1 VSNSRSAARSRVGG
15 RGRPGGAGPAQH
27 RPDAGDDLLKAE
39 RLGDVVV
46 AADGQA
52 GDLVLGG
59 VLGRQEQHRGAG
71 VALAE
76 PSGHVEAVQVGQ
88 HHVQDHQVGSV
99 ALHGLEG
106 LQPAGGGGHLEPGQA
121 QAGREQLE
129 DVGLVLHHQ
138 QPGLRLRLAHT
149 SHSPLSGAIHIAIV
163 AGDPW
168 RRLGP
173 SWEVA
178 GSIICFDVDTA

>member
-1 VSNSRSAARSRVGG
+1 
-15 RGRPGGAGPAQH
+15 
-27 RPDAGDDLLKAE
+27 
-39 RLGDVVV
+39 VVV

-71 VALAE
+71 VARAE
-76 PSGHVEAVQVGQ
+76 PAGDVEAVQVGQ
-88 HHVQDHQVGSV
+88 HHVQDDQVGAV
-99 ALHGLEG
+99 ALGGGER

-121 QAGREQLE
+121 QAGRQQLK
-129 DVGLVLHHQ
+129 DVGLVLDHQ
-138 QPGLRLRLAHT
+138 QQGLRLRLAHAR
-149 SHSPLSGAIHIAIV
+149 HSPLSGAIDVAMV

-173 SWEVA
+173 SWEVP
-178 GSIICFDVDTA
+178 GSISCFDVDTA